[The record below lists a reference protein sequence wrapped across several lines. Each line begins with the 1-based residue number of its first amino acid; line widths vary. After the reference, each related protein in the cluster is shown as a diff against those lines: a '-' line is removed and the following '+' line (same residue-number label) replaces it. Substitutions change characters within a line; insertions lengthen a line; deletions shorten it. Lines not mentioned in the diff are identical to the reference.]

1 MKEHAR
7 FTPARNTVMRPVWKL
22 IGGAP
27 TMTILDLAEKLSCS
41 VEQVQQY
48 WLAAGFPKAD
58 PEKVMFT
65 DADYEAMAVWLE
77 NVENNQLS
85 QATVTSL
92 MRAQS
97 HMNDRLVLWQLESL
111 VSDLQQRYRLDDSEA
126 RLLVLDRIDQY
137 IDLLQQQV
145 GYAWRRQLASL
156 LLTTNQEMRHR
167 DRQEKSPDAYP
178 LERSLGFVDMVA
190 YTRRSKVMNA
200 TDLADLVQ
208 RFDTICRSVISS
220 RGGRVVKTIG
230 DAVLYIAHELPVAAD
245 IVCALMAE
253 LQAEEQMLPVRAS
266 LVHGWVVSRSGD
278 IFGPCVN
285 LASRLVDVAHRGTIL
300 VDAQTADDLKSYD
313 KRGIFHMELA
323 ERADLRG
330 FGEVE
335 AWTLSRDE
343 NHLSD
348 TVTSGFSL
356 PNLTVIEDYESEL

>member
-1 MKEHAR
+1 MEEQAQ

-27 TMTILDLAEKLSCS
+27 TMTILDLAQRLNSS

-58 PEKVMFT
+58 PDKVMFT
-65 DADYEAMAVWLE
+65 DVDYEAMKVWQE
-77 NVENNQLS
+77 NIESNQLS
-85 QATVTSL
+85 QNTVTSL

-111 VSDLQQRYRLDDSEA
+111 VSDLQQRYGLDDSEA
-126 RLLVLDRIDQY
+126 RLLLLDRIDQY

-156 LLTTNQEMRHR
+156 LLTTNQEVMLR
-167 DRQEKSPDAYP
+167 DRSEKSPDAYP

-200 TDLADLVQ
+200 SDLTDLVQ
-208 RFDTICRSVISS
+208 RFDSISRSVITS

-245 IVCALMAE
+245 IVCALMNE

-300 VDAQTADDLKSYD
+300 VDAETAKELKKLDS
-313 KRGIFHMELA
+313 RGIFQMEMA
-323 ERADLRG
+323 EKADLRG

-335 AWTLSRDE
+335 AWTLSRDGK
-343 NHLSD
+343 HLMDS
-348 TVTSGFSL
+348 VTSGYSL
-356 PNLTVIEDYESEL
+356 PDLTNVEEY